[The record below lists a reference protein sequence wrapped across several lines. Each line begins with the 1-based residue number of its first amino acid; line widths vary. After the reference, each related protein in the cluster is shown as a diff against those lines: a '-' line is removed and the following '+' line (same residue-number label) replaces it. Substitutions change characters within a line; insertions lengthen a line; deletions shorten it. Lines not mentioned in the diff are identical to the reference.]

1 MFYVFYTKLTV
12 KKGRNIHDNS
22 SHILR
27 HQLLNKRTM
36 PVTVTLVRE
45 RRSPLRAP
53 WVYRSLSI
61 SLSIFRIIIQVTI
74 PNFSG
79 FTRSS
84 PAP

>member
-1 MFYVFYTKLTV
+1 MECFFFIKFTV
-12 KKGRNIHDNS
+12 KKGRKIHDNS
-22 SHILR
+22 SHIIR
-27 HQLLNKRTM
+27 HRLLNKRTM
-36 PVTVTLVRE
+36 PVTVTLDRE
-45 RRSPLRAP
+45 RRGPLRAP

-61 SLSIFRIIIQVTI
+61 SLSIFRIIIHVTI